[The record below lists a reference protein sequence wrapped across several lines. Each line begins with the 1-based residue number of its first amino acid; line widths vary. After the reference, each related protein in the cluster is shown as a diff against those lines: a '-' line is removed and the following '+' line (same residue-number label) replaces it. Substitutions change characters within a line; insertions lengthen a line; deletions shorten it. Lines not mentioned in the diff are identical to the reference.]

1 VTESDAR
8 EWWEERAAIMEHDG
22 EKTQE
27 TADLLAGRQLAL
39 LVGRSRARRWLSS
52 WGQP

>member
-27 TADLLAGRQLAL
+27 TAEALAKRRLARLLARYEQTA
-39 LVGRSRARRWLSS
+39 
-52 WGQP
+52 